1 MCTYQTQAK
10 CNYNLLKSGLENG
23 FEKRKNLQKSKFEF
37 FSIFS
42 QILYSYISLHILIV
56 ICEFSYNLQ

>member
-1 MCTYQTQAK
+1 MALK
-10 CNYNLLKSGLENG
+10 NVKIFKSPNLS
-23 FEKRKNLQKSKFEF
+23 F